1 MSWRDFPLPALNANP
16 DFITS
21 VGFEAGSFMSME
33 LHCAYPELI
42 KGVGLLSGGPPGS
55 YIGGKDGLHN
65 TKYEML
71 RQKGKSDKTYQYL
84 FNAVFNSNVKRMEKL
99 EKYKQIGP

>member
-1 MSWRDFPLPALNANP
+1 MSWEQFPLPSLNANS
-16 DFITS
+16 DTITA

-55 YIGGKDGLHN
+55 YIGGKDGLHD
-65 TKYEML
+65 TKY
-71 RQKGKSDKTYQYL
+71 
-84 FNAVFNSNVKRMEKL
+84 
-99 EKYKQIGP
+99 